1 MQNSSAGAYP
11 SPLHLISCH
20 DNDPGILLP
29 NHLPEIKHCSWY
41 TALSGNVPQLRSR
54 HLTTD
59 VVRIDVVRTNDTGV
73 RVFEDNTRVVI
84 CEQRSGAVKIQYSS

>member
-29 NHLPEIKHCSWY
+29 NHFPEVEYCIWQAALCGDVPPLWPWY
-41 TALSGNVPQLRSR
+41 F
-54 HLTTD
+54 TTD
-59 VVRIDVVRTNDTGV
+59 VVRIDVVRAYNSGV
-73 RVFEDNTRVVI
+73 WVFEDNTCVVN
-84 CEQRSGAVKIQYSS
+84 CMETR